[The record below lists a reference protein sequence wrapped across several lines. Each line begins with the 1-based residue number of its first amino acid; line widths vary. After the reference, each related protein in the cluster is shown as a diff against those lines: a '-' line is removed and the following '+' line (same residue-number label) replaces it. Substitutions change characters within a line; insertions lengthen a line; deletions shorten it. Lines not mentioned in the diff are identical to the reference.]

1 MEAVAGAEAGFVAI
15 PTERQHLSFH
25 RQTLIQG
32 LEMQWTAEV
41 AVQVELHAVSVE
53 AGIKAYATYKQ
64 RALVVLSG
72 QLLALVEEQGALIH
86 ISK

>member
-15 PTERQHLSFH
+15 QTERQHPSFH
-25 RQTLIQG
+25 HQTLIQG

-72 QLLALVEEQGALIH
+72 QLLALEEEQDALIH

>member
-15 PTERQHLSFH
+15 QTERQHLSFH
-25 RQTLIQG
+25 RQTLIPG

-72 QLLALVEEQGALIH
+72 QLLALEEEQGALIH

>member
-1 MEAVAGAEAGFVAI
+1 MAI
-15 PTERQHLSFH
+15 QTERQHLSSR

-32 LEMQWTAEV
+32 LEMQWTAKV
-41 AVQVELHAVSVE
+41 AVQVELHAVSVKV
-53 AGIKAYATYKQ
+53 GIKACATYKQ

-72 QLLALVEEQGALIH
+72 QPLALEEEQGALIH

>member
-1 MEAVAGAEAGFVAI
+1 
-15 PTERQHLSFH
+15 
-25 RQTLIQG
+25 
-32 LEMQWTAEV
+32 MQWTAEV
-41 AVQVELHAVSVE
+41 AVQVELHAVSVK
-53 AGIKAYATYKQ
+53 AGIKACATYKQ